1 MESGTDSRAGHTTPR
16 HPFLILH
23 PKMHEDPYTVAA
35 YLGMDDVDMLARTV
49 FVPRVVQ
56 ITRLLH
62 PLLENPNELES
73 LDKVFQDFREEGSD
87 YEFRAGQA
95 ESHADVS
102 KLLYLCARGEEHGP
116 NSEESGSDSEELGS
130 DSEEHGPNSK
140 PVALRS
146 LLVLAFH
153 LLRDDRSA
161 PRTEFQ
167 GSQGLDMTS
176 AELDG
181 LVEDVYDV
189 VDGIAEGGPEVT
201 SKRKREEE
209 NPTESFEVA
218 QAEVTR
224 LIPESSW
231 TTEGIRPKIRHYPE
245 FDEHEFEKYCRIV
258 VLVRYCA
265 REMLQLAEASRALEA
280 DAPRQA
286 GIMFPEGRS
295 GTDNYKRFFFSNS
308 YLAPSDLPIGEG
320 HKPWWMREHSQ
331 SG

>member
-1 MESGTDSRAGHTTPR
+1 MESGTDMRAGHTTPR
-16 HPFLILH
+16 HPRLILH
-23 PKMHEDPYTVAA
+23 PKMHEDSYTVAA
-35 YLGMDDVDMLARTV
+35 YLGLDDVDMLARTV
-49 FVPRVVQ
+49 FVPRVMQ
-56 ITRLLH
+56 ITRLLY
-62 PLLENPNELES
+62 PLLENPHERES
-73 LDKVFQDFREEGSD
+73 IEKVFQDFRVEGSD

-95 ESHADVS
+95 ESVADVS
-102 KLLYLCARGEEHGP
+102 KLLCRCARGEEDG
-116 NSEESGSDSEELGS
+116 SESDEYGSDSEEYVT
-130 DSEEHGPNSK
+130 DSK
-140 PVALRS
+140 PLAIRS

-153 LLRDDRSA
+153 LLRDDSSA

-167 GSQGLDMTS
+167 GSDGLDMTS

-189 VDGIAEGGPEVT
+189 VDGIAEEGGPEVT

-231 TTEGIRPKIRHYPE
+231 TTEGIQPKIRHYPE

-308 YLAPSDLPIGEG
+308 YLAPSDLPVGEG
-320 HKPWWMREHSQ
+320 HKPWWMREHNR